1 MRSRRKGV
9 DLDDWTIAGGIGV
22 GIGDHMNK
30 KKVSKQVREGLVE
43 RARAMRSELTDE
55 EAILWRALRRR
66 QLGGFKFRRQH
77 IIGAYIVDFYCPE
90 EKLVIEVDGP
100 VHEIQKEYD
109 RQRDDELFAMG
120 YRIMHFRNKE
130 ILDELDTV
138 LKKILEVLRA

>member
-1 MRSRRKGV
+1 
-9 DLDDWTIAGGIGV
+9 
-22 GIGDHMNK
+22 
-30 KKVSKQVREGLVE
+30 
-43 RARAMRSELTDE
+43 MRSELTDE

-100 VHEIQKEYD
+100 VHETQKEYD
-109 RQRDDELFAMG
+109 RQRDDELLAMG
-120 YRIMHFRNKE
+120 YRIMRFKNEE